1 VQAEFDDRPMTAQDF
16 RFGRKGAR
24 LSREVRM
31 IPIDKATRKEKD
43 AAMVPDDP
51 RPDWVAED
59 NEIDGRK
66 PDLGEIEE
74 DTEELDS

>member
-1 VQAEFDDRPMTAQDF
+1 
-16 RFGRKGAR
+16 
-24 LSREVRM
+24 M
-31 IPIDKATRKEKD
+31 IPIDKATWKEKD
-43 AAMVPDDP
+43 ATMVPDDP
-51 RPDWVAED
+51 RPEWVTED